1 MNTVARSEFG
11 HLTACYLREAR
22 HEFLRLLRTPSFVL
36 PTLLFPTL
44 FYLLFGVV
52 LAGSRG
58 GIHVS
63 SYLLASYGVFGI
75 MGASLFGFGVTIA
88 IERERGFL
96 TLKRAQP
103 MPPGAFLFA
112 KLVMAMLF
120 AAIISLLLAL
130 LAATLAGVRLVPQQW
145 ILLFLIN
152 VFGTLPF
159 CALGLWLGSLVGG
172 SAAPAVVNLIYLPM
186 SFLSGLWMPL
196 SVLPDFI
203 SRFAPIWPSYH
214 LGQIALA
221 VVGHA
226 GSGSLLAHV
235 GFLVVMSVVCLVLAR
250 GRLDRESSGS
260 GR

>member
-1 MNTVARSEFG
+1 MITVARSEIG
-11 HLTACYLREAR
+11 HLMACYLREAR

-36 PTLLFPTL
+36 PTLLFPAL
-44 FYLLFGVV
+44 FYVLFGVV

-58 GIHVS
+58 GVQVS
-63 SYLLASYGVFGI
+63 GYLLASYGVFGI

-120 AAIISLLLAL
+120 AAIISVLLAL
-130 LAATLAGVRLVPQQW
+130 LATTLAGVRLAPQQW

-152 VFGTLPF
+152 VSGTLPF
-159 CALGLWLGSLVGG
+159 CALGLWLGSLVSG

-203 SRFAPIWPSYH
+203 ARFAPMWPSYH
-214 LGQIALA
+214 LGQIALG

-226 GSGSLLAHV
+226 DSGNVLAHV
-235 GFLVVMSVVCLVLAR
+235 GFLVAMSALCLFLAR
-250 GRLDRESSGS
+250 GRLDRESDGS